1 MFVYI
6 IDILEKNKLQEETMV
21 ISTSLLFALVGLALI
36 ILTSTGLLKGL
47 GIVLIIL
54 GAVNYFL
61 RRK

>member
-1 MFVYI
+1 
-6 IDILEKNKLQEETMV
+6 MV

-36 ILTSTGLLKGL
+36 ILTSTGLLKII